1 MLRSFER
8 MACSRL
14 RRWFVWAVAIVVV
27 TGGVAYGADSNK
39 KGSSMSYG
47 EVRDF
52 LAKHTE
58 LVELTSENGARVAV
72 APEWQGRVMTSTCA
86 GLEGPSFG
94 FVYNDF
100 IAAKKYDN
108 PHFNNFGGEDRMWL
122 TPEGGQ
128 FSLWFKPG
136 ETQNLTNWRTMPALN
151 DDPWKVISAA
161 DPSRVSMKIDA
172 KFQNAA
178 GTDFNV
184 EIIRDVHL
192 LSAADLERRFGS
204 KAVRTLQSPGVKMAA
219 YETNNQ
225 VVNRGAAMEKSKGLI
240 SIWILSMLNA
250 GPQAVTIIPYRQGS
264 EDELGPI
271 VRRDYFGP
279 VPDERLA
286 VTPQAVLFRD
296 DANYRA
302 KLGISQRRAKNV
314 LGAIDF
320 ETGVLSL
327 VTFSMPDDPTKHL
340 YPNSAW
346 EMPQKEPFRGDVV
359 NAYNDGPN
367 DTGGRLGNF
376 YELESVSP
384 AEEMKTGE
392 SLSHRSAIVH
402 VQADQATLVSLAKD
416 VLGVD
421 LDAIRSGFLKP

>member
-1 MLRSFER
+1 MPCFLECMFHPGPAQRCIL
-8 MACSRL
+8 AAAIA
-14 RRWFVWAVAIVVV
+14 AVAVG
-27 TGGVAYGADSNK
+27 TAWAADSNK

-47 EVRDF
+47 EVREF
-52 LAKHTE
+52 LAKHTQ
-58 LVELTSENGARVAV
+58 LVELTADNGARVAV

-86 GLEGPSFG
+86 GLQGPSFG

-100 IAAKKYDN
+100 IATKEYDN
-108 PHFNNFGGEDRMWL
+108 PHFNNFGGEDRLWL

-136 ETQNLTNWRTMPALN
+136 EAQNLTNWRTMPALN
-151 DDPWKVISAA
+151 ADPWKVTSPA
-161 DPSRVSMKIDA
+161 DPSHVCMKAEA
-172 KFQNAA
+172 KFQNAS
-178 GTDFNV
+178 GSDFDV
-184 EIIRDVHL
+184 EIVRDVRL
-192 LSAADLERRFGS
+192 LKTADLQKRLGE
-204 KAVRTLQSPGVKMAA
+204 KAARTLQLPGVKMVA
-219 YETNNQ
+219 YETDNQ
-225 VVNRGAAMEKSKGLI
+225 LINRGAPMAKSKGLI

-264 EDELGPI
+264 DADLGPV

-279 VPDERLA
+279 VPDERLQ

-302 KLGISQRRAKNV
+302 KLGISQRRAKNI

-320 ETGVLSL
+320 ETGVLSIAM
-327 VTFSMPDDPTKHL
+327 FSMPNDPTKHL

-384 AEEMKTGE
+384 TKELKTGE
-392 SLSHRSAIVH
+392 SLSHCSAIVH
-402 VQADQATLVSLAKD
+402 VQADHATLVSLAND

-421 LDAIRSGFLKP
+421 LAAIRRDFLKP